1 MSKTL
6 GWKKL
11 PEDVRRESILSAA
24 MRCFFSKGFEKTSVQ
39 DIAETAGLT
48 KGGIYFHFES
58 KEEIR
63 DTLIREFLNLERFG
77 FQDPEVLS
85 LSPHLRMKEYLER
98 LANRLTIEGNCSPR
112 LFAEATSSGGR
123 MEKEIVA
130 FYDSLESV
138 FAKTIQEGQNQGSIV
153 NSMPAVLIARTIL
166 AVFDGLQIQ
175 ADISPSQRDLQVRG
189 REVLNSFF
197 KNLLLTFDPTCETK
211 K

>member
-11 PEDVRRESILSAA
+11 PEDVRRESILAAA

-39 DIAETAGLT
+39 DIADTAGLT

-63 DTLIREFLNLERFG
+63 DTLIREFLDLDRFG
-77 FQDPEVLS
+77 FQDPEVRALP
-85 LSPHLRMKEYLER
+85 PHLRLKEFLER
-98 LANRLTIEGNCSPR
+98 LAKRLTIEGNCSPR
-112 LFAEATSSGGR
+112 LFAEATSGGGN
-123 MEKEIVA
+123 MEGEILS
-130 FYDSLESV
+130 FYDSLETL
-138 FAKTIQEGQNQGSIV
+138 FAETIREGQAAGKIV
-153 NSMPAVLIARTIL
+153 STMPAPLMARTIL

-175 ADISPSQRDLQVRG
+175 ADISPAQRDLQTRG

-197 KNLLLTFDPTCETK
+197 KNLLLNLDPSCES
-211 K
+211 